1 MSSSVA
7 GSCLGGLFT
16 PATQVFVV
24 FFLRR
29 SLEYMVSMVSMGR
42 MVSMWPCAAVYV
54 VVCSRLW
61 WYVAVCSCVC
71 SGVQPCAAVCSR
83 VAVFMVCRNYCDA

>member
-16 PATQVFVV
+16 PATQVFSC

-29 SLEYMVSMVSMGR
+29 SMEYMVSMVSM
-42 MVSMWPCAAVYV
+42 WPCVAVYV

-61 WYVAVCSCVC
+61 
-71 SGVQPCAAVCSR
+71 
-83 VAVFMVCRNYCDA
+83 